1 MMEYKLTIDFGTKE
15 QFDKWALTD
24 YTNSDLAVAAI
35 KALGIQKATVSDIKL
50 ISTLRGQ

>member
-1 MMEYKLTIDFGTKE
+1 MKYKLTVDFETKE
-15 QFDKWALTD
+15 PFDKWGLTD
-24 YTNSDLAVAAI
+24 YTNSDLAVAVI